1 MWIRSQDR
9 KSLLEIEDVEI
20 DSINQVWGIDKLLG
34 KYSMLGEYSTSEKA
48 LIVFNEIQDELD
60 SEVFY
65 ETDVPDIFE
74 MPLDEDV
81 EV

>member
-1 MWIRSQDR
+1 M
-9 KSLLEIEDVEI
+9 
-20 DSINQVWGIDKLLG
+20 LG

-65 ETDVPDIFE
+65 ETDLPDIFE

>member
-9 KSLLEIEDVEI
+9 KSLLEIDDVEI
-20 DSINQVWGIDKLLG
+20 DSVNQIWGSGSLLG
-34 KYSMLGEYSTSEKA
+34 KYSTYEKV
-48 LIVFNEIQDELD
+48 IRVFDEIQDELD

-65 ETDVPDIFE
+65 ETDLPDIFE

>member
-9 KSLLEIEDVEI
+9 KSLLEIDDVEI
-20 DSINQVWGIDKLLG
+20 DSVNQIWGSGSLLG
-34 KYSMLGEYSTSEKA
+34 KYSTYEKV
-48 LIVFNEIQDELD
+48 IRVFDEIQDELD
-60 SEVFY
+60 SDVFY
-65 ETDVPDIFE
+65 ETDLPDIFE

>member
-9 KSLLEIEDVEI
+9 KSLLEIDDVEI
-20 DSINQVWGIDKLLG
+20 DGVNQIWDGGSLLG
-34 KYSMLGEYSTSEKA
+34 KYSTYEKV
-48 LIVFNEIQDELD
+48 IRVFDEIQDELD

-65 ETDVPDIFE
+65 ETDLPDIFE